1 MMDLADVRRLMS
13 RYVPRVA
20 RHPRSTY
27 ASAKWWPA
35 HEIGHMLIA
44 ERKDMSRPMFGV
56 DDWEADGGYATR
68 YRLCIELAAMDIS
81 ERLLLAC
88 GRADLVKKERDGTD
102 DDTLIYRDRGGV
114 KAILRRHHALKLPR
128 NRETLELRLRAR
140 LAWAGLGLPF
150 PIFVSASA

>member
-1 MMDLADVRRLMS
+1 MIDLADVRKLMI

-44 ERKDMSRPMFGV
+44 ERKDMSKRMFGV
-56 DDWEADGGYATR
+56 DDWNDEEGYSKH

-81 ERLLLAC
+81 KRLLCTC
-88 GRADLVKKERDGTD
+88 GRADLAKKERDGTD
-102 DDTLIYRDRGGV
+102 EDTLSYRDRGGA

-128 NRETLELRLRAR
+128 TREGLELRLRAR
-140 LAWAGLGLPF
+140 LAWAGIGLPF
-150 PIFVSASA
+150 PNFVSAG